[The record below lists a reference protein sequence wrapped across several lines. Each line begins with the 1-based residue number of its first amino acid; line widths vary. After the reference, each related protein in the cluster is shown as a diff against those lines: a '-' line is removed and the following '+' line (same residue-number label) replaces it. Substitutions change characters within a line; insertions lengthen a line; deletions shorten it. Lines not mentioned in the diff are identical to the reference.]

1 MARITITVAV
11 DDVDEVLASYDQI
24 EVFRS
29 TAGIGGPYNNI
40 TATEPA
46 AAAVSGTNDAP
57 FTLNGLTL
65 QVRMDDG
72 TVQNHTVVEAN
83 PVFIDP
89 LLTELAAALTDVT
102 VSNGGTGNLTLT
114 SNITGTASI
123 VEIVGGTG
131 LTALGLTAAK
141 TTGLD
146 RRITMQTLYTEFTHA
161 DNGGDTTYYYQVR
174 YYNSDTG
181 VYSDFSDP
189 IPGEQVSPLAA
200 SLITATIDLVALDGT
215 PMADT
220 LITISNAYDATAL
233 VVSSHGVLGES
244 VEFHT
249 DASGHGEIDLV
260 EGSIVDV
267 SISGTGITRQIT
279 VPVGATFDLMAS
291 VAAADDLFQIQTPD
305 IPDAIRRA

>member
-1 MARITITVAV
+1 MRLECARRNRAR
-11 DDVDEVLASYDQI
+11 VLSGK
-24 EVFRS
+24 R
-29 TAGIGGPYNNI
+29 
-40 TATEPA
+40 
-46 AAAVSGTNDAP
+46 AAAVPSIGPDSVDRDSPSGGHRGDHGYGGHLRPGPAACGSHCARGRAVKDKEHDRERGDEAGRTAQ
-57 FTLNGLTL
+57 G
-65 QVRMDDG
+65 VAG
-72 TVQNHTVVEAN
+72 TEDQSA
-83 PVFIDP
+83 
-89 LLTELAAALTDVT
+89 
-102 VSNGGTGNLTLT
+102 NGGTGNLTLT